1 MIWPIICI
9 ISNYNSASSPPK
21 IPGGVKETY
30 FHNQGLW
37 FIKLSPIEN
46 VKTRFQKEWCLYF
59 YSLCTICHKKRC
71 VFLPKRKDDWNDVMG
86 YNLGKYTEKQICIK
100 TCGKIR
106 QNRLKWEK
114 KVLTYRP
121 LLGRR
126 RWKVV
131 KVFIIQTY
139 FNCLILREAF
149 CVVKFHKGVSN

>member
-9 ISNYNSASSPPK
+9 ISNYNLASSPPK

-86 YNLGKYTEKQICIK
+86 YNLGKYTEKANLHKDLWKDSTKQ
-100 TCGKIR
+100 T
-106 QNRLKWEK
+106 
-114 KVLTYRP
+114 KVRKESVNVSPSFRSSEVEGCQSSYYSNVFQ
-121 LLGRR
+121 LLDLERGFLCC
-126 RWKVV
+126 KV
-131 KVFIIQTY
+131 
-139 FNCLILREAF
+139 
-149 CVVKFHKGVSN
+149 S

>member
-1 MIWPIICI
+1 MIWPIVCI
-9 ISNYNSASSPPK
+9 ISNYNLASSPPK

-86 YNLGKYTEKQICIK
+86 YNLGKYTEKTNLHKDLWKDSTKQ
-100 TCGKIR
+100 T
-106 QNRLKWEK
+106 
-114 KVLTYRP
+114 KVRKESVNVSPSFRSSEVEGCQSSYYSNVFQ
-121 LLGRR
+121 LLDLERGFLCC
-126 RWKVV
+126 KV
-131 KVFIIQTY
+131 
-139 FNCLILREAF
+139 
-149 CVVKFHKGVSN
+149 S

>member
-9 ISNYNSASSPPK
+9 ISNYNLASSPPK

-46 VKTRFQKEWCLYF
+46 VKTRFQKEWYLYF
-59 YSLCTICHKKRC
+59 HSLCTICHKKLC
-71 VFLPKRKDDWNDVMG
+71 VFLPKRKDDWYDMMG
-86 YNLGKYTEKQICIK
+86 YNLGKYTGKTNLHK
-100 TCGKIR
+100 TCGEIR
-106 QNRLKWEK
+106 QKLKWERK
-114 KVLTYRP
+114 LLTYRL

-149 CVVKFHKGVSN
+149 CVVKFHKGVSD

>member
-9 ISNYNSASSPPK
+9 ISNYNLASSPPK

-71 VFLPKRKDDWNDVMG
+71 VFLPKRKDDWNDMMG
-86 YNLGKYTEKQICIK
+86 YNLGKYTEKTNLHKDLWKDSTKQ
-100 TCGKIR
+100 T
-106 QNRLKWEK
+106 
-114 KVLTYRP
+114 KVRKESVNVSPSFRSLEVEGCQSSYYSNVFQ
-121 LLGRR
+121 LLDLERGFLCC
-126 RWKVV
+126 KV
-131 KVFIIQTY
+131 
-139 FNCLILREAF
+139 
-149 CVVKFHKGVSN
+149 S

>member
-9 ISNYNSASSPPK
+9 ISNYNLASSPPK

-71 VFLPKRKDDWNDVMG
+71 VFLPKRKDDWYDMMG
-86 YNLGKYTEKQICIK
+86 YNLGKYTGKQICIK
-100 TCGKIR
+100 PVENQTKTKVR
-106 QNRLKWEK
+106 K
-114 KVLTYRP
+114 KVVNVSAF
-121 LLGRR
+121 LGRR

-131 KVFIIQTY
+131 KVFVIQTY

-149 CVVKFHKGVSN
+149 CVVKFHKGVSD

>member
-9 ISNYNSASSPPK
+9 ISNYNLASSPPK

-71 VFLPKRKDDWNDVMG
+71 VFLPKRKDDWNDMMG
-86 YNLGKYTEKQICIK
+86 YNLGKYTEKTNLHKDLWKDSTKQ
-100 TCGKIR
+100 T
-106 QNRLKWEK
+106 
-114 KVLTYRP
+114 KVRKESVNVSPSFRSSEVEGCQSSYYSNVFQ
-121 LLGRR
+121 LLDLERGFLCC
-126 RWKVV
+126 KV
-131 KVFIIQTY
+131 
-139 FNCLILREAF
+139 
-149 CVVKFHKGVSN
+149 S

>member
-9 ISNYNSASSPPK
+9 ISNYNLASSPPK

-86 YNLGKYTEKQICIK
+86 YNLGKYTEKTNLHKDLWKDSTKQ
-100 TCGKIR
+100 T
-106 QNRLKWEK
+106 
-114 KVLTYRP
+114 KVRKESVNVSPSFRSSKVEGCQSSYYSNVFQ
-121 LLGRR
+121 LLDLERGFLCC
-126 RWKVV
+126 KV
-131 KVFIIQTY
+131 
-139 FNCLILREAF
+139 
-149 CVVKFHKGVSN
+149 S

>member
-9 ISNYNSASSPPK
+9 ISNYNLASSPPK

-86 YNLGKYTEKQICIK
+86 YNLGKYTEK
-100 TCGKIR
+100 TNLHR
-106 QNRLKWEK
+106 DLLKDSTK
-114 KVLTYRP
+114 QTKVRKESVNVSPSFRSLEVEGCQSSYYSNVFQ
-121 LLGRR
+121 LLDLERGFLCC
-126 RWKVV
+126 KV
-131 KVFIIQTY
+131 
-139 FNCLILREAF
+139 
-149 CVVKFHKGVSN
+149 S

>member
-9 ISNYNSASSPPK
+9 ISNYNLASSPPK

-46 VKTRFQKEWCLYF
+46 VKTRFQKEWYLYF
-59 YSLCTICHKKRC
+59 HSLCTICHKKLC
-71 VFLPKRKDDWNDVMG
+71 IFLPKRKDDWYDMMG
-86 YNLGKYTEKQICIK
+86 YNLGKYTGKTNLHK
-100 TCGKIR
+100 TCGEIR
-106 QNRLKWEK
+106 QKLKWERK
-114 KVLTYRP
+114 LLTCRL

-131 KVFIIQTY
+131 QTNQMIPIIIS
-139 FNCLILREAF
+139 LLREIA
-149 CVVKFHKGVSN
+149 

>member
-9 ISNYNSASSPPK
+9 ISNYNLASSPPK

-86 YNLGKYTEKQICIK
+86 YNLGKYTEKTNLHKDLWKDSTKQ
-100 TCGKIR
+100 T
-106 QNRLKWEK
+106 
-114 KVLTYRP
+114 KVRKESVNVSPSFRSSEVEGCQSSYYSNVFQ
-121 LLGRR
+121 LLDLERGFLCC
-126 RWKVV
+126 KV
-131 KVFIIQTY
+131 
-139 FNCLILREAF
+139 
-149 CVVKFHKGVSN
+149 S